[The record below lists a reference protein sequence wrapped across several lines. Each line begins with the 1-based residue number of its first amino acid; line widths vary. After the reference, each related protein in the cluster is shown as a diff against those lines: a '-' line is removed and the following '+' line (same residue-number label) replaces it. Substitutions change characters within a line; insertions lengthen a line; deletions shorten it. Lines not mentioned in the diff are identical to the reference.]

1 MVKMSA
7 KAERNSPQSLST
19 ISSPSSPQ
27 SPQFAVP
34 GLHERVPQRDDFKAI
49 NVQYSFATISSRLDS
64 FREWPYTTIPPLQLA
79 VSGFYHEPSDEN
91 FATLIC
97 FSCGAGFG
105 VARPPDTE
113 CTNEKLEQFLL
124 KRHTEDCL
132 WADMR
137 RNATA
142 FSQHL
147 SNVQGIPLSRSS
159 TDDGSPDSHPSRS
172 REEKQQQRK
181 RKGSLSLGSKD
192 DRNYDNELDL
202 DLLVQ
207 IKRARKESD
216 AKEIR
221 VVNVGGCGHR
231 NTTELRI
238 FF

>member
-1 MVKMSA
+1 MSA
-7 KAERNSPQSLST
+7 EAERNPPQSSST

-27 SPQFAVP
+27 SPQFVVP
-34 GLHERVPQRDDFKAI
+34 GLHERVPQKDDFKTI

-64 FREWPYTTIPPLQLA
+64 FREWPYTTVPPVQLA

-105 VARPPDTE
+105 IVGPPVKIS
-113 CTNEKLEQFLL
+113 NKKLEQFLL
-124 KRHTEDCL
+124 ERHTEDCL

-147 SNVQGIPLSRSS
+147 SNVQGGPLSRSS
-159 TDDGSPDSHPSRS
+159 TDDGSCDSHPSRS
-172 REEKQQQRK
+172 REEKQQQKK

-202 DLLVQ
+202 YLLVQ

-221 VVNVGGCGHR
+221 VVNVGDCGHG
-231 NTTELRI
+231 NTTELRV